1 MADTT
6 PCQRPDCDQPGK
18 VRTMLIPKSRK
29 TVRLNLCDEDYREA
43 CDEQRPP
50 RWLGELLTHLGLVG

>member
-1 MADTT
+1 
-6 PCQRPDCDQPGK
+6 
-18 VRTMLIPKSRK
+18 MLIPKSRK